1 MKAISCLKYGLSELK
16 LEEVEK
22 PVPRDNE
29 VLLEVHASSATT
41 HNLMI
46 IEGKPFFVRLLD
58 SGLVKPRIKIPGSD
72 ISGRVVM
79 VGKDVTKFKPG
90 DEVFGVSTAFGAYAE
105 YTAVPEH
112 ELVPKPVNI
121 SFEEAAAVPQGSL
134 VALQALRDKGGIQ
147 KGQKVLIFG
156 ASGGIGSFAVQ
167 IAKYFGAEV
176 TGVCSSR
183 NFDMLYTLGADHLI
197 DYTKQDYT
205 KNGQTYDL
213 IFAIAYRSI
222 FDHKRALKPNGVYV
236 SAGGPSVTRIFQDML
251 IGPMVFK
258 RDGKKLV
265 GGWAVNPNAKDLLFV
280 KELIEAGRIKPVV
293 DRCYPLSETAKA
305 LQHYGTGHPGGKVVI
320 AVQHSTKF

>member
-22 PVPRDNE
+22 PVPKDNE

-58 SGLVKPRIKIPGSD
+58 SGLIKPRIKIPGSD
-72 ISGRVVM
+72 ISGRVVV

-90 DEVFGVSTAFGAYAE
+90 DEVFGVSTGFGAYAE

-112 ELVPKPVNI
+112 ELVHKPVNI

-205 KNGQTYDL
+205 KSGQTYDL

-236 SAGGPSVTRIFQDML
+236 SAGGPSVKRIFQDML

-258 RDGKKLV
+258 REDKKLV
-265 GGWAVNPNAKDLLFV
+265 GGWAVNPNAKDLLFI
-280 KELIEAGRIKPVV
+280 KELIEAGKITPVV

-320 AVQHSTKF
+320 TVQHSIKF

>member
-1 MKAISCLKYGLSELK
+1 VKAISCLKYGLSELK

-58 SGLVKPRIKIPGSD
+58 SGLIKPRIKIPGSD

-79 VGKDVTKFKPG
+79 VGKGVNKFKPG
-90 DEVFGVSTAFGAYAE
+90 DEVFGVSTGFGAYAE

-112 ELVPKPVNI
+112 ELVPKPKNI
-121 SFEEAAAVPQGSL
+121 SFEEAAAVPQGAL

-222 FDHKRALKPNGVYV
+222 FDHKRSLKPNGVYV
-236 SAGGPSVTRIFQDML
+236 SAGGPSVKRIFQDML
-251 IGPMVFK
+251 IGPMLFK
-258 RDGKKLV
+258 REGKRLV
-265 GGWAVNPNAKDLLFV
+265 GGWAVNPNDKDLLFI
-280 KELIEAGRIKPVV
+280 KELIEAGKITPVV

-305 LQHYGTGHPGGKVVI
+305 LQHYGSGHPGGKVVI
-320 AVQHSTKF
+320 TVQHNSKF